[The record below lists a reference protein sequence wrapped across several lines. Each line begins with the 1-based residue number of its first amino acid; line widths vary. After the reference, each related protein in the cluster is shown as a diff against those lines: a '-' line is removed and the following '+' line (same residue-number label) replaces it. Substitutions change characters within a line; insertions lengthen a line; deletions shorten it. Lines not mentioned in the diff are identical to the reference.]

1 MIPFPPSCITMAR
14 EMAYLTPGH
23 PHHQWSMGHVPSV
36 AFGLM
41 KTIIIHC
48 PVPRVFT
55 FPLPTAYPSS
65 ISRGPHEDPRFD
77 EAITIHF
84 HQLLHGFGMM
94 TVCVD

>member
-1 MIPFPPSCITMAR
+1 MAR

-48 PVPRVFT
+48 PVPCVLT
-55 FPLPTAYPSS
+55 FPSPAAYPSS

-77 EAITIHF
+77 EAH
-84 HQLLHGFGMM
+84 HHSLSSVAAWLWHDDSLRRLNGRLGGHS
-94 TVCVD
+94 V